1 MTEAR
6 RVTMQY
12 NPSLPVYIQI
22 KEDII
27 KKIRMGIWKENEKIP
42 SELKLMEEYRA
53 GRGTVREAIKLIIDE
68 GYLYI
73 RKGIGTFV
81 AQKEVGISIEPFVS
95 LTYFIKMRGLNINTT
110 ILEKK
115 EVIIDAHLSKEI
127 GIEENT
133 KCLFVKRL
141 RMMDERPIGLEI
153 FHFSYEQEKFFNDFD
168 FTNGISH
175 YLFEELKVSVTK
187 MDVDL
192 EIIDAS
198 GEEKELLQLKDDS
211 KMIISNRLVYVNK
224 QKDVLYHL
232 KFCCGEKLS
241 KIGMDNF
248 V

>member
-1 MTEAR
+1 
-6 RVTMQY
+6 MQY

-42 SELKLMEEYRA
+42 SELKLMEEYHA

-73 RKGIGTFV
+73 KKGIGTFV
-81 AQKEVGISIEPFVS
+81 AQREVGISIEPFVS
-95 LTYFIKMRGLNINTT
+95 LTYFIKMRGLNINTR

-115 EVIIDAHLSKEI
+115 EVIINKELAEETSI
-127 GIEENT
+127 KENT

-141 RMMDERPIGLEI
+141 RMMDQRPIGLEI
-153 FHFSYEQEKFFNDFD
+153 FHFVYGEENFFKDFN
-168 FTNGISH
+168 FENGISH
-175 YLFEELKVSVTK
+175 YLFEDLKVSVTK
-187 MDVDL
+187 LNMDL
-192 EIIDAS
+192 EIVKAS
-198 GEEKELLQLKDDS
+198 GEEKELLQLSDDS
-211 KMIISNRLVYVNK
+211 KMMISNRVVYVNK
-224 QKDVLYHL
+224 EKDILYHL
-232 KFCCGEKLS
+232 KFYCGEQLS